1 MIFGKRSTF
10 SAKEWTI
17 HGSMSTT
24 SLKWFLRPE
33 ILTLLDVQAAVSVS
47 DRPPF
52 YVIAHTST

>member
-1 MIFGKRSTF
+1 
-10 SAKEWTI
+10 
-17 HGSMSTT
+17 MSTT
-24 SLKWFLRPE
+24 SLKCILRLE